1 MMDWQTW
8 VSIFLGIGLAAS
20 AGFRVFVPLFALSL
34 AGYFGLLPLNAQWQ
48 WVASTP
54 ALIILAIACIA
65 ESMAYLIPFVDHA
78 LDALA
83 VPLAGIAGTAVMAST
98 MTDVS
103 PAMTWALAIIGGG
116 GSAALIRGVAATGRV
131 ASTATTGGLANPVVS
146 IAETGTA
153 IGLSALAIFLPVI
166 AAIAALLAAVL
177 IVWGIRAIR
186 NRQRNRL
193 FQP

>member
-34 AGYFGLLPLNAQWQ
+34 AGYFGLLPLNARWL

-153 IGLSALAIFLPVI
+153 IGLSALAIFLPLI
-166 AAIAALLAAVL
+166 AAIAAVLVAVL
-177 IVWGIRAIR
+177 ILWGIRAIR

-193 FQP
+193 LQP

>member
-166 AAIAALLAAVL
+166 AAIAAVLVAVL
-177 IVWGIRAIR
+177 ILWGIRAIR

-193 FQP
+193 LQP

>member
-153 IGLSALAIFLPVI
+153 IGLSALAIFLPVV
-166 AAIAALLAAVL
+166 AAIAAVLVAVL
-177 IVWGIRAIR
+177 ILWGIRAIR

-193 FQP
+193 LQP

>member
-34 AGYFGLLPLNAQWQ
+34 AGYFGLLPLNAQWL

-166 AAIAALLAAVL
+166 AAIAAVLVAVL
-177 IVWGIRAIR
+177 ILWGIRAIR

-193 FQP
+193 LQP

>member
-34 AGYFGLLPLNAQWQ
+34 AGYFGLLPLNAQWL

-166 AAIAALLAAVL
+166 AAIAAVL
-177 IVWGIRAIR
+177 VAFLILWGIRAIR

-193 FQP
+193 LQP

>member
-193 FQP
+193 LQP